1 LSLLSP
7 SPGGASLAR
16 SYRNLSER
24 EIRARLDGET
34 LSEIERVTAKAEL
47 LRRGA
52 GDDAPD
58 TAFVSG
64 FQPTSAMDIGAIE
77 SESEPPSDTDADA
90 DAAADETP
98 PRRRLWPVLIVVA
111 LGIAGGLAWAVQVRA
126 IRL

>member
-7 SPGGASLAR
+7 LQGGASLAR
-16 SYRNLSER
+16 NYRNLTER

-34 LSEIERVTAKAEL
+34 LGEIERVTAKAEL

-64 FQPTSAMDIGAIE
+64 FQPTSAMDIGAVE
-77 SESEPPSDTDADA
+77 SESEPPADR
-90 DAAADETP
+90 DDPAAVMPT
-98 PRRRLWPVLIVVA
+98 RRGVWPLLVVLAIGVA
-111 LGIAGGLAWAVQVRA
+111 GALAWAVHAKA
-126 IRL
+126 IRF

>member
-7 SPGGASLAR
+7 PQGGASLAR

-64 FQPTSAMDIGAIE
+64 FQPTSAMDNIGAVE
-77 SESEPPSDTDADA
+77 SESEPPVDAD
-90 DAAADETP
+90 DAAAQP
-98 PRRRLWPVLIVVA
+98 APRRRIWPVLAVVA
-111 LGIAGGLAWAVQVRA
+111 LGIAGGLAWALHLKA
-126 IRL
+126 IHP

>member
-1 LSLLSP
+1 VSLLSP
-7 SPGGASLAR
+7 PPGGASLAR
-16 SYRNLSER
+16 SYRNLTER
-24 EIRARLDGET
+24 EIRARLDAET

-64 FQPTSAMDIGAIE
+64 FQPTSAMDIGTVE
-77 SESEPPSDTDADA
+77 SESEPPVEDAHA
-90 DAAADETP
+90 P
-98 PRRRLWPVLIVVA
+98 PPAPAPASSRRMWSVMLVLA
-111 LGIAGGLAWAVQVRA
+111 LGIAGGLAWAMHVRA

>member
-1 LSLLSP
+1 MSLLSP
-7 SPGGASLAR
+7 PQGGASLAR
-16 SYRNLSER
+16 SYRNLTER

-64 FQPTSAMDIGAIE
+64 FQPTSAMDIGAVE
-77 SESEPPSDTDADA
+77 SESEPPADTDTAVV
-90 DAAADETP
+90 P
-98 PRRRLWPVLIVVA
+98 PPARKRVWPVLVVLA
-111 LGIAGGLAWAVQVRA
+111 LGIAGGLAWAVHVNA

>member
-7 SPGGASLAR
+7 PQGGASLAR
-16 SYRNLSER
+16 NYRNLTER

-64 FQPTSAMDIGAIE
+64 FQPTSSMEIGSVE
-77 SESEPPSDTDADA
+77 SESEPPAEEA
-90 DAAADETP
+90 IVAP
-98 PRRRLWPVLIVVA
+98 PPASFRRLWTLLAVLA
-111 LGIAGGLAWAVQVRA
+111 LGVAGGLAWAWHAQLL
-126 IRL
+126 RL

>member
-1 LSLLSP
+1 MSLLSP

-16 SYRNLSER
+16 NYRNLTER

-64 FQPTSAMDIGAIE
+64 FQPTSAMDIGAVE
-77 SESEPPSDTDADA
+77 SESEPPVEDAG
-90 DAAADETP
+90 AAPAP
-98 PRRRLWPVLIVVA
+98 ASSRRLWSVVLVLA
-111 LGIAGGLAWAVQVRA
+111 LGIAGGLAWAMYAKV
-126 IRL
+126 IRF

>member
-7 SPGGASLAR
+7 PHGGASLAR
-16 SYRNLSER
+16 NYRNLSER
-24 EIRARLDGET
+24 EIRARLDSET

-64 FQPTSAMDIGAIE
+64 FQPTSAMDIGIVE
-77 SESEPPSDTDADA
+77 SESEPP
-90 DAAADETP
+90 ADESTGELLAP
-98 PRRRLWPVLIVVA
+98 RPRRRPWPIVLVLALDVA
-111 LGIAGGLAWAVQVRA
+111 DGLAWAMHAGLLR
-126 IRL
+126 I

>member
-1 LSLLSP
+1 MSLLSP
-7 SPGGASLAR
+7 PQAGASLAR
-16 SYRNLSER
+16 NYRNLTER

-64 FQPTSAMDIGAIE
+64 FQPTSAMDIGSVE
-77 SESEPPSDTDADA
+77 SESEPP
-90 DAAADETP
+90 ADEAAP
-98 PRRRLWPVLIVVA
+98 APASSRRLWSVVLVLA
-111 LGIAGGLAWAVQVRA
+111 LGIAGGLGWAVLARV
-126 IRL
+126 IHL

>member
-1 LSLLSP
+1 MSLLSP
-7 SPGGASLAR
+7 PQGGASLAR

-64 FQPTSAMDIGAIE
+64 FQPTSAMDIGAVE
-77 SESEPPSDTDADA
+77 SESEPPAESGIDAPRPV
-90 DAAADETP
+90 P
-98 PRRRLWPVLIVVA
+98 PRRLWPVLAVVL
-111 LGIAGGLAWAVQVRA
+111 LGFAGGFAWALHAGA
-126 IRL
+126 IHL

>member
-7 SPGGASLAR
+7 SQGGSSLAR
-16 SYRNLSER
+16 NYRNLTER
-24 EIRARLDGET
+24 EIRARLDAET

-64 FQPTSAMDIGAIE
+64 FQPTSAMDIGAVE
-77 SESEPPSDTDADA
+77 SESEPPAE
-90 DAAADETP
+90 DAAAAP
-98 PRRRLWPVLIVVA
+98 APASSRRLWSVLLVLA
-111 LGIAGGLAWAVQVRA
+111 LGIAGGLAWAVYAKV
-126 IRL
+126 IRF

>member
-1 LSLLSP
+1 MSLLSP
-7 SPGGASLAR
+7 PQGGASLAR
-16 SYRNLSER
+16 NYRNLSER

-52 GDDAPD
+52 GEDAPD

-64 FQPTSAMDIGAIE
+64 FQPTSAMDIGAVE
-77 SESEPPSDTDADA
+77 SESEPPAD
-90 DAAADETP
+90 DVPAAPEPASS
-98 PRRRLWPVLIVVA
+98 RRLWSVLVVVM
-111 LGIAGGLAWAVQVRA
+111 LGIAGGLAWAVHVRA

>member
-1 LSLLSP
+1 MSLLSP
-7 SPGGASLAR
+7 PQAGASLAR
-16 SYRNLSER
+16 NYRNLTER

-64 FQPTSAMDIGAIE
+64 FQPTSAMDIGSVE
-77 SESEPPSDTDADA
+77 SESEPP
-90 DAAADETP
+90 ADEAATAP
-98 PRRRLWPVLIVVA
+98 APASSRRLWSVVLVLA
-111 LGIAGGLAWAVQVRA
+111 LGIAGGLGWAVLARV
-126 IRL
+126 IHL

>member
-7 SPGGASLAR
+7 SQGGSSLAR
-16 SYRNLSER
+16 NYRNLTER
-24 EIRARLDGET
+24 EIRARLDAGT

-64 FQPTSAMDIGAIE
+64 FQPTSAMDIGAVE
-77 SESEPPSDTDADA
+77 SESEPPAEE
-90 DAAADETP
+90 AAAAPTP
-98 PRRRLWPVLIVVA
+98 APASSRRLWSVLLVLA
-111 LGIAGGLAWAVQVRA
+111 LGIAGGLAWAVHIRA

>member
-7 SPGGASLAR
+7 PQGGASLAR
-16 SYRNLSER
+16 NYRNLTER

-34 LSEIERVTAKAEL
+34 LTEIERVTAKAEL

-64 FQPTSAMDIGAIE
+64 FQPTSAMDIGSVE
-77 SESEPPSDTDADA
+77 SESEPP
-90 DAAADETP
+90 ADEAAIAP
-98 PRRRLWPVLIVVA
+98 APASSRRLWSVALVLA
-111 LGIAGGLAWAVQVRA
+111 LGIAGGLGWAVLARVVH
-126 IRL
+126 L